1 MLAASRPARSLVL
14 PMKPVFMHGPG
25 SCAGVLGD
33 GGGPGGRESIPFR
46 RVPFLHGSG
55 RLAQPDREYCIG
67 SAGGQQQPDRQWR
80 GDRIRIAAGRVM
92 IAHHADTTTT
102 QSGTTATD
110 NSGSYYFIRRAPDQF
125 CNDAKSPTLKLTG
138 QESRMV
144 VRPDLS

>member
-1 MLAASRPARSLVL
+1 VT
-14 PMKPVFMHGPG
+14 
-25 SCAGVLGD
+25 
-33 GGGPGGRESIPFR
+33 
-46 RVPFLHGSG
+46 
-55 RLAQPDREYCIG
+55 
-67 SAGGQQQPDRQWR
+67 
-80 GDRIRIAAGRVM
+80 

-125 CNDAKSPTLKLTG
+125 WNDAKSPTLKLTG